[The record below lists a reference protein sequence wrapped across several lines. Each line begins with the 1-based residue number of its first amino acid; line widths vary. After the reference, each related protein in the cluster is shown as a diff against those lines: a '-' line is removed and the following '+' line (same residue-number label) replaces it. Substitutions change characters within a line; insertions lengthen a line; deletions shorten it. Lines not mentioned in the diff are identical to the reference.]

1 MAKDPDNLAAEFN
14 PEAASG
20 LLAEEDAFDRRMLW
34 RLGTWG
40 VGAVGAV
47 VVAVMANQSALTLK
61 RDQVAAVDI
70 ARQSQQL
77 QGLAKESH
85 NETRRLAAAID
96 TLNGDRDR
104 LYSRVTTLEQ
114 NLDSVTGAIAK
125 QTTTPVAASSTAAAT
140 PGAAPAINPP
150 PAQPAVPTPAP
161 SVAPVASTQPIAPDR
176 PATTPDKPTPAD
188 KAAAPADGK
197 AVAAAEKSA
206 ATPEKPATADR
217 KPAGRM
223 QANVEP
229 PAPAVTVSP
238 PIASVPPAPMAASP
252 ATAAAAIA
260 PDDRKPSA
268 PAPPAPTVAEASL
281 IGPPDPA
288 AAKPIEAAKPPAAKD
303 PAKDVVATPIAP
315 VATAAPATDDE
326 ADDAEAPKAQ
336 LQRTEFG
343 VDLGTANS
351 VNGLRALW
359 RGLLKSKTNTALAA
373 LRPIIVIKENTNG
386 LGMQLRLVA
395 GPLNDAGAAAR
406 ICAGLSMRTCETA
419 VYDGQRLTLR
429 PDDQPAAGKPMQPHR
444 RMLPKRAAAPPP
456 VAEEKKPEQTTISS
470 IFRRNSQ

>member
-40 VGAVGAV
+40 LGAVGAV

-125 QTTTPVAASSTAAAT
+125 QITTPVAASSTAT
-140 PGAAPAINPP
+140 PGPAPINPP

-161 SVAPVASTQPIAPDR
+161 SVAPVASTQPVTPDR
-176 PATTPDKPTPAD
+176 LAATPDKPSPAD

-197 AVAAAEKSA
+197 AVAAAEKPA

-229 PAPAVTVSP
+229 PAPAATASP
-238 PIASVPPAPMAASP
+238 PTAAAPLPPMAASP

-268 PAPPAPTVAEASL
+268 PAPSVPPMAEASL

-288 AAKPIEAAKPPAAKD
+288 AAKPIEPAKPPAAKD
-303 PAKDVVATPIAP
+303 DVVATPIAP
-315 VATAAPATDDE
+315 VATAAPAMDDE

-373 LRPIIVIKENTNG
+373 LRPIIVIKENSNG

-406 ICAGLSMRTCETA
+406 ICAGLSLNQRTCETA
-419 VYDGQRLTLR
+419 IYDGQRLTLK
-429 PDDQPAAGKPMQPHR
+429 PDDLPAAGKPMQPHR